1 MKETSLCVSP
11 PASTGE
17 AEEGREGE
25 TLLGLCQTVVEGIP
39 GHPPVTPV
47 QNGEDICTGLS
58 WSQQRKIIQTCACPP
73 QWSCLTTLESVSAGR
88 ERRQQTGVFV
98 RACPPG
104 RPVAGE
110 PSTRGALRQ
119 PAGAPEGPSGG
130 RRKHTGA
137 VVHAAGFPVQTEG
150 RDQSWWLICLSEE
163 LLHSRPGSST
173 LTTAQILMVPN
184 SARKWN
190 SINLRIYPH
199 QILKN
204 TRCNEI
210 SKKQYSKYVQ
220 ISFSLI
226 CSFLYKLLN

>member
-47 QNGEDICTGLS
+47 QNGEDICTGLCWTHGGRS
-58 WSQQRKIIQTCACPP
+58 FRLVPISP
-73 QWSCLTTLESVSAGR
+73 WSCLTTSESVSAGR
-88 ERRQQTGVFV
+88 ERRQQAGVFL

-119 PAGAPEGPSGG
+119 PAGAPEGPGGG

-150 RDQSWWLICLSEE
+150 TDQSWWLICLSEE
-163 LLHSRPGSST
+163 PLHSRPPDLPLGP
-173 LTTAQILMVPN
+173 Q
-184 SARKWN
+184 
-190 SINLRIYPH
+190 LR
-199 QILKN
+199 
-204 TRCNEI
+204 
-210 SKKQYSKYVQ
+210 
-220 ISFSLI
+220 F
-226 CSFLYKLLN
+226 